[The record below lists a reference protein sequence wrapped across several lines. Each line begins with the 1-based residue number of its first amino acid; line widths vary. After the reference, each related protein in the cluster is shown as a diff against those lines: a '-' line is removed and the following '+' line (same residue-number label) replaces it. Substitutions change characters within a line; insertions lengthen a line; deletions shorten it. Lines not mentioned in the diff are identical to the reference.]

1 MGALFRLVQ
10 VILCPS
16 CDYLFLVLQ
25 IIFQHIQD
33 IHDLWLIIHKRQH
46 DHSEC
51 ILELGMLIELVEDH
65 IGIDVAAQLDADPH
79 PLTAGLVAQI
89 RDPVYFFIFH
99 KLCDLLDQPCL
110 IYHERKLCHDD
121 PVLAVLHRL
130 DVSDRPDSD
139 LAPPCAVSFLDPSC
153 AEDLSSCREIR
164 SFDDL

>member
-1 MGALFRLVQ
+1 M
-10 VILCPS
+10 
-16 CDYLFLVLQ
+16 LQ

-130 DVSDRPDSD
+130 DVSDRTDSD